1 MTPDTQETSM
11 TRISDTLHCAVSRRT
26 VLGALASTLPLVGY
40 ADTYPSRSVKVIV
53 TNAPGSLTD
62 VVARQVLG
70 PMQKITGQSFVV
82 DNVVGAGGIV
92 GTESVVR
99 AAPDGYTLGMV
110 PSTHA
115 MLPALYKLSYDP
127 VKSITPIS
135 IVGSSALILCVSP
148 KITSKTPQEF
158 FALSKSRAEGVTIGS
173 PGVGTAIH
181 IASEMMA
188 AQTGM
193 KWLHVPYK
201 ANSGLTTDLLGGQ
214 VDAAFLG
221 GASAM
226 PLVKSGKLRAI
237 AVSGHNRLGPLP
249 DVPTLSESGLPG
261 FNIDAWVAVIGPA
274 NLPSAVVT
282 RLHQDL
288 QKALAEKSVQDYL
301 RDQSVEVINTTPAQA
316 LDIFTKDIAKYAKVV
331 KDGNIKGAS

>member
-1 MTPDTQETSM
+1 MT
-11 TRISDTLHCAVSRRT
+11 ISDHLHCDLSRRT
-26 VLGALASTLPLVGY
+26 VLGALAAALPFASYG
-40 ADTYPSRSVKVIV
+40 DTYPSRPVKVIV
-53 TNAPGSLTD
+53 SNAPGSLTD
-62 VVARQVLG
+62 VVARQVLN
-70 PMQKITGQSFVV
+70 PMQRLTGQSFVI

-99 AAPDGYTLGMV
+99 ATPDGYTLGMV

-115 MLPALYKLSYDP
+115 ILPALYKLSYDP
-127 VKSITPIS
+127 VKSITPIT
-135 IVGSSALILCVSP
+135 IVGTSALILCVSP
-148 KITSKTPQEF
+148 KITARTPQEF
-158 FALSKSRAEGVTIGS
+158 FALAKSRPEGVTLGS

-181 IASEMMA
+181 LASELMA
-188 AQTGM
+188 AQTGI

-237 AVSGHNRLGPLP
+237 AVSGPKRVTPLP

-261 FNIDAWVAVIGPA
+261 FNVDAWVALIGPA
-274 NLPSAVVT
+274 GLPRDIVT
-282 RLHQDL
+282 RLHQEM
-288 QKALAEKSVQDYL
+288 QKSLADKAVQDYL
-301 RDQSVEVINTTPAQA
+301 RDQSVEVVFSTPAET
-316 LDIFTKDIAKYAKVV
+316 LDTFQKDVAKFAKVV
-331 KDGNIKGAS
+331 KDAGIKGSS